1 MVPYI
6 SLSLPYI
13 SPASRPHLAHIS
25 QVDEIVV
32 PREGSLRQIVA
43 AFARETEDGATGA
56 GAAGAAAAAAEVA
69 GAGVEEAEAAGAAA
83 GGGAGGGGGGAEAA
97 GAAAGAAGAAVRAGA
112 LPPAVACTGWEMHH
126 DFGAEPTLTLT

>member
-83 GGGAGGGGGGAEAA
+83 G
-97 GAAAGAAGAAVRAGA
+97 AAGAAVRAGA